1 LDGQEVNSSCA
12 LFAHPIIGSPDIEK
26 GGSPLRHFIEELDY
40 LRSRLLEMS
49 ALVEDSVFRSVLCLS
64 DKDPKQ
70 AQKVLQNEAEI
81 NRMEIEI
88 DDLSTQLLALQQPMA
103 TDLRLLTSAIK
114 INNDLERMGD
124 LAVNIV
130 ERALSLINEPL
141 IKPLVDIPAMASRVQ
156 SMIRKSLDS
165 FVKRDAELA
174 RTVLVSDDAVDELR
188 DAIYEELIEYME
200 RDPKTVRQG
209 VNLMFIAR
217 NLERLADHATNIAE
231 DVLFLVQGIDVRH
244 HAETRE

>member
-1 LDGQEVNSSCA
+1 
-12 LFAHPIIGSPDIEK
+12 
-26 GGSPLRHFIEELDY
+26 LRHFVEELDY

-49 ALVEDSVFRSVLCLS
+49 GLVEDSVYRSVLSLA
-64 DKDPKQ
+64 DKDPLQ
-70 AQKVLQNEAEI
+70 AQRVLQNEAAI

-88 DDLSTQLLALQQPMA
+88 DDLATRLLALQQPMA
-103 TDLRLLTSAIK
+103 TDLRFITAAIK

-130 ERALSLINEPL
+130 ERSLSLIHEPL
-141 IKPLVDIPAMASRVQ
+141 LKPLIDIPLMADRVQ
-156 SMIRKSLDS
+156 AMIRKSLDA
-165 FVKRDAELA
+165 FVKRDADLA

-188 DAIYEELIEYME
+188 DAVYEELVSYME
-200 RDPKTVRQG
+200 RDPKTVRQA
-209 VNLMFIAR
+209 VNLMFVAR

-231 DVLFLVQGIDVRH
+231 DVLFLVQGVDVRH

>member
-1 LDGQEVNSSCA
+1 
-12 LFAHPIIGSPDIEK
+12 
-26 GGSPLRHFIEELDY
+26 
-40 LRSRLLEMS
+40 MS
-49 ALVEDSVFRSVLCLS
+49 ALVEDSVYRSVLSLT
-64 DKDPKQ
+64 DKDPQQ

-88 DDLSTQLLALQQPMA
+88 DDLATRLLALQQPMA
-103 TDLRLLTSAIK
+103 TDLRLLTAAIK

-141 IKPLVDIPAMASRVQ
+141 IKPLIDIPAMATRVRA
-156 SMIRKSLDS
+156 MIRKSLDS
-165 FVKRDAELA
+165 FVKRDGELA

-188 DAIYEELIEYME
+188 DAIYEELITYME

-209 VNLMFIAR
+209 INLMFVAR

-231 DVLFLVQGIDVRH
+231 DVLFLVEGVDVRH
-244 HAETRE
+244 HAETHTRD

>member
-1 LDGQEVNSSCA
+1 MADC
-12 LFAHPIIGSPDIEK
+12 PDLKE
-26 GGSPLRHFIEELDY
+26 GDFVLRHFVEELDF

-49 ALVEDSVFRSVLCLS
+49 ALVEDSVYRSVLCLS
-64 DKDPKQ
+64 DKDPQQ
-70 AQKVLQNEAEI
+70 AQKVLQNESEI

-88 DDLSTQLLALQQPMA
+88 DDLATRLLALQQPMA

-141 IKPLVDIPAMASRVQ
+141 IKPLIDIPAMATRVQ

-188 DAIYEELIEYME
+188 DAIYEELIEHME
-200 RDPKTVRQG
+200 RDPKSVRQAI
-209 VNLMFIAR
+209 NLMFVAR

-231 DVLFLVQGIDVRH
+231 DVLFLVEGVDVRH